1 MVYSTTGSEFISTTT
16 KKEYVGLYH
25 YFKGRPYEGIDNP
38 DPSTRLDDFQF
49 GVEAINFKELKPR
62 FGQHLSDPQ
71 SFRPKPSQKDY
82 ANSIITRYF
91 VKNLHTAVILEVE
104 EPTYKAYKKKNITL
118 KHMYAAIKLVW
129 KISGPLHDVIDSRGT
144 ITSTGIIETN
154 QRTMA
159 LHKAKFPELPLILPA
174 DDLAKITS

>member
-1 MVYSTTGSEFISTTT
+1 MIYSTTGSEFISTTT

-38 DPSTRLDDFQF
+38 DPSTRLDDFLF

-62 FGQHLSDPQ
+62 FGQHLNAPQ
-71 SFRPKPSQKDY
+71 SFRPTPSQKDY

-91 VKNLHTAVILEVE
+91 VKNLHTRAILEVE
-104 EPTYKAYKKKNITL
+104 GPTYKAYKKKNITL
-118 KHMYAAIKLVW
+118 KTLYAAIKLVW
-129 KISGPLHDVIDSRGT
+129 KISGPLNDVVAPDGT
-144 ITSTGIIETN
+144 ILKTGIIETN

-159 LHKAKFPELPLILPA
+159 LHKAKFPELPLVLPA